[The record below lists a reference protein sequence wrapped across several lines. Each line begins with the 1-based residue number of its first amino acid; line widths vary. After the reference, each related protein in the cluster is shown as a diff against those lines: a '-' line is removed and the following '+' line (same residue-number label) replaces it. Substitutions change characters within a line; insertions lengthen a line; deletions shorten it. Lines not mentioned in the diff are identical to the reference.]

1 MPEIFNPVDDLIAEQ
16 ALVDALVAD
25 FTEDDW
31 NRMASYC
38 TTWTFKDV
46 ICHIAFFDYCA
57 VELLA
62 GRGESVNAVAD
73 AASEQDEH
81 YHVMAFRDRSGA
93 DILNW
98 WREQR
103 TLMTASFLELGPK
116 GRVPWAA
123 GIPHM
128 SVRSLASARLME
140 LWAHSVDLY
149 DALGIDP
156 VVKERITSTLFLS
169 WQGRPNMYNVNGLAF
184 DSEIPMYLELT
195 LPSGELWTKGEPND
209 QNYIKGS
216 AKDWALVAIRRRN
229 WMDTGL
235 EVVGDEARTYAASC
249 RPTPAPP
256 IRAASEEPTLGRF
269 AKTVLRGGEPPPLR
283 TLSGRC
289 MRGRGGRRRNRGTVS
304 QSSPRS
310 GEMRSRSTCS
320 HPSAV

>member
-46 ICHIAFFDYCA
+46 ICHIALFDYCA

-81 YHVMAFRDRSGA
+81 YHVMAFRDQSGA

-123 GIPHM
+123 GIPPM

-149 DALGIDP
+149 DALGVDP

-184 DSEIPMYLELT
+184 DPEIPMYLELT

-235 EVVGDEARTYAASC
+235 EGVGDEARA
-249 RPTPAPP
+249 
-256 IRAASEEPTLGRF
+256 
-269 AKTVLRGGEPPPLR
+269 
-283 TLSGRC
+283 
-289 MRGRGGRRRNRGTVS
+289 
-304 QSSPRS
+304 
-310 GEMRSRSTCS
+310 
-320 HPSAV
+320 

>member
-46 ICHIAFFDYCA
+46 VCHIAFFDYCA

-81 YHVMAFRDRSGA
+81 YHVMAFRDQSGA

-123 GIPHM
+123 GIPPM

-149 DALGIDP
+149 DAAD
-156 VVKERITSTLFLS
+156 
-169 WQGRPNMYNVNGLAF
+169 
-184 DSEIPMYLELT
+184 
-195 LPSGELWTKGEPND
+195 
-209 QNYIKGS
+209 
-216 AKDWALVAIRRRN
+216 
-229 WMDTGL
+229 
-235 EVVGDEARTYAASC
+235 
-249 RPTPAPP
+249 
-256 IRAASEEPTLGRF
+256 
-269 AKTVLRGGEPPPLR
+269 LR
-283 TLSGRC
+283 TFAGKC
-289 MRGRGGRRRNRGTVS
+289 TG
-304 QSSPRS
+304 
-310 GEMRSRSTCS
+310 
-320 HPSAV
+320 

>member
-46 ICHIAFFDYCA
+46 ICHIALFDYCA

-81 YHVMAFRDRSGA
+81 YHVMAFRDQSGA

-123 GIPHM
+123 GIPPM
-128 SVRSLASARLME
+128 SVRSLASARL
-140 LWAHSVDLY
+140 
-149 DALGIDP
+149 
-156 VVKERITSTLFLS
+156 TSTLFLS

-184 DSEIPMYLELT
+184 DPEIPMYLELT

-235 EVVGDEARTYAASC
+235 EVVGDEARTYAGIVQTYAG
-249 RPTPAPP
+249 PADPAPQ
-256 IRAASEEPTLGRF
+256 
-269 AKTVLRGGEPPPLR
+269 AK
-283 TLSGRC
+283 
-289 MRGRGGRRRNRGTVS
+289 N
-304 QSSPRS
+304 PR
-310 GEMRSRSTCS
+310 
-320 HPSAV
+320 